1 MAPGKDDDGERESRR
16 ILERIG
22 REDQSSGVS
31 FLARTTQSVR
41 DHVTAA
47 DADRADGI
55 EYWGT
60 RIGRSLGLIVVVAMM
75 IWLVLYLAG
84 W

>member
-1 MAPGKDDDGERESRR
+1 MKPGNHDDGERESRR

-31 FLARTTQSVR
+31 FIARTAQNVR

-47 DADRADGI
+47 DADKSDRI

-60 RIGRSLGLIVVVAMM
+60 RIGRSLGL
-75 IWLVLYLAG
+75 
-84 W
+84 